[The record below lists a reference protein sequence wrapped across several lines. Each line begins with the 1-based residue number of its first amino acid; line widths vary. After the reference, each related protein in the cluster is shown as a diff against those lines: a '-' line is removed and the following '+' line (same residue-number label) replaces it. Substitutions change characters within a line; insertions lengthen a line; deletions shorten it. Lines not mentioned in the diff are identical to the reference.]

1 MNSHYPL
8 LNDHETDSRGRILQA
23 AYDLFVA
30 HGFKAVSMQ
39 QIADAASI
47 TKATLYHH
55 FLNKEALFS
64 EVVLAAMEH
73 MRGELG
79 EIIASGV
86 SPADQLIAF
95 ACRIFSRTQSDFGR
109 LMTDMHENISIQQRE
124 KIMTM
129 RALPMDMVEQIIA
142 SAEQTGD
149 LPRVAPGLAA
159 SMFIGLVWGQ
169 IWTRKM
175 EWIDGPLN
183 EDLARAIVEIFFAG
197 LRNAPQSVREFS
209 VKTAAD

>member
-1 MNSHYPL
+1 MESQHPL
-8 LNDHETDSRGRILQA
+8 LTGFETDSRARILQA

-73 MRGELG
+73 MRGELD
-79 EIIASGV
+79 EIISSGV

-95 ACRIFSRTQSDFGR
+95 AGRIFSRTQSDFGR
-109 LMTDMHENISIQQRE
+109 LMTDMHENISIEQRE
-124 KIMTM
+124 KTMTM
-129 RALPMDMVEQIIA
+129 RALPMDLVEQIIA
-142 SAEQTGD
+142 SAERTGD

-183 EDLARAIVEIFFAG
+183 EELARVIVEIFFAG
-197 LRNAPQSVREFS
+197 LRNAPESVREFS
-209 VKTAAD
+209 VKATA